1 MKRFKIGDRVR
12 LIGHDLTYHSELKM
26 GATGVIKDF
35 CTGEYDYNVE
45 FDEYFGG
52 HACGGV
58 CECGYGQNIYD
69 NDLELESTTI
79 SKGEIMATNEVLKIY
94 TDKKEKQLIN
104 KYDAL
109 LENAKLN
116 DPIYKS
122 FREHA
127 DALLEIY
134 KAQKMS
140 VTLTEPK
147 LSEDTSK
154 VIENLITDRNNEYD
168 ELKEYIDEVSAQLNM
183 CETYEQRKD
192 ILKTYNIIGKD
203 GKLKA

>member
-12 LIGHDLTYHSELKM
+12 LISIDGDYNSRLKI
-26 GATGVIKDF
+26 GATGVIKNF
-35 CTGEYDYNVE
+35 YNGSYDYKVE
-45 FDEYFGG
+45 FDEYFNG
-52 HACGGV
+52 HSCGGV
-58 CECGYGQNIYD
+58 CKDGHGQNIYD
-69 NDLELESTTI
+69 KDLELESTTI
-79 SKGEIMATNEVLKIY
+79 IKGEIMATNEVIKIY
-94 TDKKEKQLIN
+94 TDKKEKQLNN
-104 KYDAL
+104 KYEAL

-134 KAQKMS
+134 NAQKMTI
-140 VTLTEPK
+140 TLTEPK
-147 LSEDTSK
+147 LSDDTSK
-154 VIENLITDRNNEYD
+154 VIENLMTDKNKEYD
-168 ELKEYIDEVSAQLNM
+168 ELKEYINEVSAQLSM

-203 GKLKA
+203 GKIKA

>member
-12 LIGHDLTYHSELKM
+12 LINSDSDYHSDLKI
-26 GATGVIKDF
+26 GATGVIKGF
-35 CTGEYDYNVE
+35 CAGAHDYRVE
-45 FDEYFGG
+45 FDEKFGG
-52 HACGGV
+52 HTCGGI
-58 CECGYGQNIYD
+58 CENGHGQNIYD
-69 NDLELESTTI
+69 KDLELEST
-79 SKGEIMATNEVLKIY
+79 KGEIMATNEVIKIY
-94 TDKKEKQLIN
+94 TDKKEKQLNN

-134 KAQKMS
+134 KAQKIS
-140 VTLTEPK
+140 ITLTEPK
-147 LSEDTSK
+147 LSDDTSK
-154 VIENLITDRNNEYD
+154 VIENLMNDKNKEYD
-168 ELKEYIDEVSAQLNM
+168 ELKEYINEVSAQLSM

-203 GKLKA
+203 GKIKA